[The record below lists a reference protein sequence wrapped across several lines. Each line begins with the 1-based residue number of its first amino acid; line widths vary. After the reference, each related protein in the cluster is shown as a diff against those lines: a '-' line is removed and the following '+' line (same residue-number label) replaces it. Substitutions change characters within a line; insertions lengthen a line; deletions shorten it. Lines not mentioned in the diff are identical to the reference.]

1 MIVPWH
7 CHDSFIGPSWTLS
20 ITFWYLISEPRH
32 QFTLTRDTSD
42 SYSCSNSILS
52 PWLFTRQAIDKGYI
66 YAVEYPHYRG
76 LESIGKDPFG
86 TVIDAYS
93 PIAIFA
99 SKPSRQTRRNRLKPV
114 AIQLNSS
121 KGRIARNSPSINTRW
136 VSSAQLWT
144 SKEKSVFKAQFEQA
158 VSSFPHLLAST
169 DFGLWFHT
177 PASKHLV
184 PSLLS
189 SYLLSFFHTFPKCFL
204 DLFLLLSVP
213 SIHIS
218 FLPSLI
224 LPFLDF
230 LLSSF
235 YSSFY
240 PSFLPGAIK

>member
-7 CHDSFIGPSWTLS
+7 CHDSLTGPSWTLS

-99 SKPSRQTRRNRLKPV
+99 SKPSRQTGRNRLKPV
-114 AIQLNSS
+114 AIQLDSS

-136 VSSAQLWT
+136 VSSAQPW
-144 SKEKSVFKAQFEQA
+144 KEKKKVGFQSA
-158 VSSFPHLLAST
+158 VWASNIVI
-169 DFGLWFHT
+169 
-177 PASKHLV
+177 S
-184 PSLLS
+184 
-189 SYLLSFFHTFPKCFL
+189 TFPR
-204 DLFLLLSVP
+204 
-213 SIHIS
+213 IHR
-218 FLPSLI
+218 FRPLI
-224 LPFLDF
+224 PH
-230 LLSSF
+230 
-235 YSSFY
+235 
-240 PSFLPGAIK
+240 PCI